1 MWKNGNMWKLC
12 GKTWTNLESIWN
24 TWKIWGQKNNKVCGT
39 YVENGTC
46 IDIEYFYPFSGF
58 VKHEKGTN
66 FLFLRDKKMAGT
78 KIMVSHETCRLC
90 RWVN

>member
-1 MWKNGNMWKLC
+1 MWKLC

-66 FLFLRDKKMAGT
+66 FLFLRDKKDDRNQNHGQP
-78 KIMVSHETCRLC
+78 
-90 RWVN
+90 